1 MEAQIHTHHDVVVA
15 AIAEVEKLIEAEE
28 NSVGLDPVAAI
39 AAMKN
44 GAVFDYGPGATRSY
58 GNYRRNFH
66 IRITAEV
73 AGRRVKIGE
82 DYRITARVGAV
93 LLAHNRTGLISR
105 YKPARDSYLDTAKA
119 LCEKLNAL
127 AEYVR
132 CDGRYIRLPAGGFGL
147 VVSRLGS
154 DVVVLI
160 KGRLHVL
167 RGGNLELL
175 TRVEMPHIAVR
186 QRAISGLSPSK

>member
-1 MEAQIHTHHDVVVA
+1 MLLKHMKPQIQTHHDVVVA
-15 AIAEVEKLIEAEE
+15 AIAEVEKLIKAEE
-28 NSVGLDPVAAI
+28 YAVGLDPVAAI

-44 GAVFDYGPGATRSY
+44 GAVFNCGPGGTWGY
-58 GNYRRNFH
+58 GKYRRKFY

-73 AGRRVKIGE
+73 AGRRFKIGDE
-82 DYRITARVGAV
+82 GRITARVGTV
-93 LLAHNRTGLISR
+93 LLAHKTSGLISR
-105 YKPARDSYLDTAKA
+105 YKTARDSYLTAAKA

-147 VVSRLGS
+147 VVSRQGS
-154 DVVVLI
+154 AVVVLI

-175 TRVEMPHIAVR
+175 RIA
-186 QRAISGLSPSK
+186 P

>member
-1 MEAQIHTHHDVVVA
+1 MKAQIQTHHELVVA
-15 AIAEVEKLIEAEE
+15 AIGEIKNLIEADE
-28 NSVGLDPVAAI
+28 NAVGLDPVAAI

-44 GAVFDYGPGATRSY
+44 GAVFDCGPGATQSH
-58 GNYRRNFH
+58 GNYLRKFH

-73 AGRRVKIGE
+73 AGRSVKIGDE
-82 DYRITARVGAV
+82 GRITARVSTV
-93 LLAHNRTGLISR
+93 LLAHNSSGLISR
-105 YKPARDSYLDTAKA
+105 YKPARDSYLASAKA

-147 VVSRLGS
+147 VVLRQGS
-154 DVVVLI
+154 AVVVLI

-167 RGGNLELL
+167 RDGNLELL
-175 TRVEMPHIAVR
+175 RIA
-186 QRAISGLSPSK
+186 P

>member
-1 MEAQIHTHHDVVVA
+1 MKAQNQTHHEVVVA

-28 NSVGLDPVAAI
+28 NAVGLDPVAAI

-44 GAVFDYGPGATRSY
+44 GAVFDCGPGATQSY
-58 GNYRRNFH
+58 GNYRRKFH

-73 AGRRVKIGE
+73 AGRRVKIGD

-93 LLAHNRTGLISR
+93 LLAHNTSGIISR

-132 CDGRYIRLPAGGFGL
+132 CDGRYMRLPAGGFGL
-147 VVSRLGS
+147 VVSRQDS
-154 DVVVLI
+154 AVVVLI

-167 RGGNLELL
+167 RDGNLELL
-175 TRVEMPHIAVR
+175 TRHE
-186 QRAISGLSPSK
+186 